1 MGEVFASFRRKG
13 TTKNHSGNS
22 MPLALI
28 GHAAGTRAQGSIVM
42 RARNHDHAR
51 GLGYQVGAGEG
62 NRTPT
67 ISLGSFV
74 IRPLNRPDQL
84 VRMSAVHR
92 H

>member
-22 MPLALI
+22 VPLALI

-42 RARNHDHAR
+42 RARTHDHAR

-67 ISLGSFV
+67 ISLGICRIV
-74 IRPLNRPDQL
+74 AVMAADLAGVL
-84 VRMSAVHR
+84 SASTR
-92 H
+92 D